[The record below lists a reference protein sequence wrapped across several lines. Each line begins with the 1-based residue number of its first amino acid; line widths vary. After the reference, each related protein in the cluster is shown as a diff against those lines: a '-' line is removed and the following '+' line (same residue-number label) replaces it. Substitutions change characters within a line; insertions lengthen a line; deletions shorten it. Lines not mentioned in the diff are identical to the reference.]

1 MRMVREVSG
10 KFTLLMKTNYTDWSA
25 MMCIMLRAHGLWIA
39 VKEGMVD
46 EVEDQMAMDALLHG
60 VPLKMAT
67 SLTSKSSAK
76 GAWDLLESSRLRS
89 DRVRMSSTQRVRRQY
104 ENIFLDGESLD
115 DFALHLRKNG
125 S

>member
-1 MRMVREVSG
+1 
-10 KFTLLMKTNYTDWSA
+10 
-25 MMCIMLRAHGLWIA
+25 
-39 VKEGMVD
+39 
-46 EVEDQMAMDALLHG
+46 
-60 VPLKMAT
+60 MAT